1 MRFNKISLASML
13 LGGSMLL
20 AACGGSGG
28 GGGIGGGSDLTVRG
42 TAAIGKALV
51 GPLSVT
57 CKTGTGTGTSN
68 SDGSFTVV
76 INNGVGPCLL
86 TMTVNGATLYS
97 ISSGSTATQTANL
110 TPMTTLLVNYLR
122 NVPGMTAA
130 SPEAWFA
137 LPQVKTLLAD
147 TAALTK
153 RIVEDFIPAL
163 KALVPAGT
171 TLSLTDAGFLFTTF
185 TPNPSTSST
194 DADLEKLR
202 ILNFVTDIGKLVQAF
217 VDQIIKEALKDTPV
231 VLPTGATG
239 AAS

>member
-1 MRFNKISLASML
+1 MRFNKISLAAMVLGGGML
-13 LGGSMLL
+13 LS
-20 AACGGSGG
+20 ACGGSDSS
-28 GGGIGGGSDLTVRG
+28 GGSALTVNG

-68 SDGSFTVV
+68 LDGSFTVV

-86 TMTVNGATLYS
+86 TMKTADGVTLYS
-97 ISSGSTATQTANL
+97 ISSGSASTQTANI

-130 SPEAWFA
+130 SPEAWFD

-153 RIVEDFIPAL
+153 RIAEDFIPAL
-163 KALVPAGT
+163 KALLPAGT
-171 TLSLTDAGFLFTTF
+171 TLSLTDAGFLFTMF
-185 TPNPSTSST
+185 NATPGSPGT
-194 DADLEKLR
+194 DADLEKLKT
-202 ILNFVTDIGKLVQAF
+202 LNFVTDIGKLVQAF

-231 VLPTGATG
+231 VSPTGVTG
-239 AAS
+239 AGS